1 MEQHQPGGII
11 PTSGLNENIKSY
23 LRQTVRWTNFL
34 AILGFIGTG
43 FMILFALIMILGGGA
58 MSQYSSQFPIRG
70 MAIGYSVFGVI
81 YLAVSALYFYPV
93 FCLYKFGRL
102 MKYGMMTENE
112 VQITEAFRYQRN
124 MYRFMGIMMVVII
137 GLYVLVFISLGLAGA
152 SRGF

>member
-1 MEQHQPGGII
+1 MEQHNTGGII
-11 PTSGLNENIKSY
+11 PSSGLNENSKIY

-58 MSQYSSQFPIRG
+58 ISQYSGQLPIKG
-70 MAIGYSVFGVI
+70 MAIGYSLFGVI
-81 YLAVSALYFYPV
+81 YLAISILYFYPV

-102 MKYGMMTENE
+102 MKYGIMSENE

-124 MYRFMGIMMVVII
+124 MYRFMGILVLIVIGI
-137 GLYVLVFISLGLAGA
+137 YTLMIISLAFAGA

>member
-1 MEQHQPGGII
+1 MEQHLPGGII
-11 PTSGLNENIKSY
+11 PASGLNENSKFY

-43 FMILFALIMILGGGA
+43 FMILFALILILGGGA
-58 MSQYSSQFPIRG
+58 ISQYSSQLPIKG
-70 MAIGYSVFGVI
+70 MAIGYSLFGVL
-81 YLAVSALYFYPV
+81 YLAFSALYFYPV

-102 MKYGMMTENE
+102 MKYGILSENE

-124 MYRFMGIMMVVII
+124 MYRFMGIMMLVII
-137 GLYVLVFISLGLAGA
+137 GLYTLIIVSVSLTGA